1 MFIGFR
7 VFELTKPNCVK
18 KIIEYL
24 KNPLNFF
31 SKKLKKIISI
41 FRPKIIIFCYQK
53 IDKTLFNIFLNDD
66 ISKMIK
72 YSRKKKFS

>member
-18 KIIEYL
+18 KIMKYL

-53 IDKTLFNIFLNDD
+53 IDKTLFNIFFECGYIKNDK
-66 ISKMIK
+66 I
-72 YSRKKKFS
+72 F

>member
-1 MFIGFR
+1 M
-7 VFELTKPNCVK
+7 K
-18 KIIEYL
+18 YL
-24 KNPLNFF
+24 KKHFKFF
-31 SKKLKKIISI
+31 FEKIKKIISI

-53 IDKTLFNIFLNDD
+53 IYKTLFNIFLNVD

>member
-1 MFIGFR
+1 MCIGFR
-7 VFELTKPNCVK
+7 VFKLTKPNCVK
-18 KIIEYL
+18 KIMKYL

-31 SKKLKKIISI
+31 FEKIKKNISI

-53 IDKTLFNIFLNDD
+53 IYKTLFNIFLNVD

-72 YSRKKKFS
+72 YSRKKKIS